1 MRRVCFYPAPETPG
15 AFGAFMARLQ
25 RRLDPPRFERLARAV
40 LGLFGAVE
48 RLRLLNQK
56 QLWVATR

>member
-1 MRRVCFYPAPETPG
+1 
-15 AFGAFMARLQ
+15 MARLQ

-48 RLRLLNQK
+48 RLRVLNQK